1 MASCKAGVNRS
12 DKEGLRMNFAGILIL
27 TALVLVGGILFVG
40 LGYAIFA
47 PVTAESIRK
56 LKKEL
61 EIKP

>member
-1 MASCKAGVNRS
+1 
-12 DKEGLRMNFAGILIL
+12 MNFAGILIL
-27 TALVLVGGILFVG
+27 TALVLVGGILIIG

-61 EIKP
+61 KIKP

>member
-1 MASCKAGVNRS
+1 
-12 DKEGLRMNFAGILIL
+12 MNFAGILIL